1 MNVFYCRWA
10 GECLGERTDGA
21 PRQGRRAY
29 ALVDAKPH
37 FAPDRP
43 CDIVHIA
50 LTLQLD
56 IAQQSLRGTCAT
68 TVRAVQEAVSGLTL
82 DAVDLQIVEVRQAG
96 GAALP
101 YDYDGQC
108 LRVTFPE
115 SLPYDAPA
123 TVEVDYSVT
132 KPRLGLYFIAP
143 DAAYPQKPVQV
154 WSQCQDEDA
163 RYWLPCFDAPNEKAT
178 TEITVTVPQPYFA
191 LSNGQLLSSSRD
203 EATGTMTYHWLQDQP
218 HSTYLMTLV
227 VGEFSER

>member
-1 MNVFYCRWA
+1 MNVFYCRRA
-10 GECLGERTDGA
+10 GDLLGESSGGA
-21 PRQGRRAY
+21 PQQKRRAY
-29 ALVDAKPH
+29 ALADAKPH

-68 TVRAVQEAVSGLTL
+68 TVRAVQEAVPGLTL

-101 YDYDGQC
+101 YDYDGQR

-115 SLPYDAPA
+115 PLPYDAPA
-123 TVEVDYSVT
+123 TVEVDYGVT
-132 KPRLGLYFIAP
+132 KPRLGLYFITP
-143 DAAYPQKPVQV
+143 NAAYAHKLVQV

-163 RYWLPCFDAPNEKAT
+163 LL
-178 TEITVTVPQPYFA
+178 VP
-191 LSNGQLLSSSRD
+191 LL
-203 EATGTMTYHWLQDQP
+203 
-218 HSTYLMTLV
+218 
-227 VGEFSER
+227 